1 MSRFNPSPVSL
12 SVTLGLMFSA
22 SAFAQDATKT
32 DETMVVT
39 AAGYAQVI
47 QNAPASIS
55 VISREDLESRY
66 YRDVTDALK
75 SVPGVTVTE
84 GAILP
89 TSAFVVWVQ
98 TIPLSWWMVSA
109 KPHVRPV
116 QTATAR
122 ALSKVGCRHCKRLS
136 ALK

>member
-1 MSRFNPSPVSL
+1 MVNVQIQSIPVSL

-75 SVPGVTVTE
+75 SVPGVTVT
-84 GAILP
+84 GGRYYRH
-89 TSAFVVWVQ
+89 Q
-98 TIPLSWWMVSA
+98 HSWYGFKLYPYLGGW
-109 KPHVRPV
+109 
-116 QTATAR
+116 
-122 ALSKVGCRHCKRLS
+122 
-136 ALK
+136 